1 MRRIE
6 VVSYDVQWPA
16 QARAEAARFASALS
30 ADPRLL
36 AIHHIGSTAVPGLAA
51 KPTLDL
57 LPVVS
62 DLACLEEAR
71 AALEA
76 LGYQW
81 RGESEIPHRR
91 YFTRTAPQGA
101 RLAHVHC
108 FPAGDQAIH
117 HHLAFRDYLRAH
129 PEIARAYAA
138 LKRECARAHPEDGA
152 AYTERK
158 APFVHRALSD
168 ALAWTAGAGPRDEA
182 MAEALWPP
190 AGPA

>member
-6 VVSYDVQWPA
+6 VVAPDPRWPA
-16 QARAEAARFASALS
+16 LAKAEAARFASALAGDS
-30 ADPRLL
+30 RML

-81 RGESEIPHRR
+81 RGESGIAHRR
-91 YFTRTAPQGA
+91 YFTRSAPDGA

-108 FPAGDQAIH
+108 FAAGDQAIRE
-117 HHLAFRDYLRAH
+117 HLAFRDYLRSHPKVAH
-129 PEIARAYAA
+129 AYAA
-138 LKRECARAHPEDGA
+138 IKLESARAHPEDGA
-152 AYTERK
+152 AYTDRK
-158 APFVHRALSD
+158 APFVEHTL
-168 ALAWTAGAGPRDEA
+168 G
-182 MAEALWPP
+182 EALRWAAGVGAMSEPLWPTP
-190 AGPA
+190 SR